1 MSDCDCESHL
11 FFFEAFPSLR
21 TFTAGLRMLDGG
33 HRPVHEI
40 LWVPGE

>member
-11 FFFEAFPSLR
+11 FFFEAFPSLH